1 MVIESIQQY
10 FSGLPDP
17 RCRRGRRHQLGEL
30 VIIAILAVICCT
42 DNWQEVAQFAWAKR
56 KWLKTFLAL
65 PHGIPSHD
73 TFGRVFAAIE
83 PEAFERCF
91 LAWIQALAKGR
102 PGELIAI
109 DGKTLRRSFN
119 RASGKAAI
127 HMISAWSSAN
137 GLVFGQLATEAKSN
151 EITAI
156 PKLLELLDLR
166 GTVVSIDA
174 MGCQKEIARKIVEK
188 GGDYLFSLKG
198 NQSTMH
204 DEVAW
209 WLDQAIDGQGR
220 EATLGHDRQVHKGH
234 GRLETRQVWC
244 TEQVEWFADRD
255 QWAGLRSLI
264 AVDGQRQWADGR
276 IEKERRYFISSLKGI
291 DAKTFGRLIRN
302 HWQVENSLHWSL
314 DVSFN
319 EDASRI
325 RNGYAA
331 ENFSRLRRIAL
342 NLLKRET
349 TEKVGIKVKRL
360 RAGWDEDYLLK
371 VLTA

>member
-1 MVIESIQQY
+1 MVIDSIRQY

-17 RCRRGRRHQLGEL
+17 RCRRGRRHRLNDL
-30 VIIAILAVICCT
+30 VLIAILAVICCT

-56 KWLKTFLAL
+56 KWLKTFLEL

-91 LAWIQALAKGR
+91 LAWIQALAKVR

-109 DGKTLRRSFN
+109 DGKTLRRSFD

-166 GTVVSIDA
+166 GAVVSMDA

-188 GGDYLFSLKG
+188 GGDYIFSLKG

-209 WLDQAIDGQGR
+209 WLDHAIAGQVR
-220 EATLGHDRQVHKGH
+220 EATLDYDQQVHKSH

-244 TEQVEWFADRD
+244 TERVDWFADRD

-276 IEKERRYFISSLKGI
+276 IDKERRYFISSLQGV

>member
-1 MVIESIQQY
+1 MVESIQQY

-17 RCRRGRRHQLGEL
+17 RCRRGRRHRLDEL
-30 VIIAILAVICCT
+30 VIIAIMAVICCT
-42 DNWQEVAQFAWAKR
+42 DNWQEVAQWVYAKR
-56 KWLKTFLAL
+56 KWLKTFLEL

-73 TFGRVFAAIE
+73 TFGRVFAAIQ

-91 LAWIQALAKGR
+91 LAWIGALAKVR
-102 PGELIAI
+102 QGELIAI
-109 DGKTLRRSFN
+109 DGKTLRHSFDRSSN
-119 RASGKAAI
+119 KAAI
-127 HMISAWSSAN
+127 HMISAWSTAN

-166 GTVVSIDA
+166 GAVISIDA
-174 MGCQKEIARKIVEK
+174 MGCQKEIARKIIDH
-188 GGDYLFSLKG
+188 GGDYIFSLKG
-198 NQSTMH
+198 NQSTMY

-209 WLDQAIDGQGR
+209 WLDQAIAGSLRDVSLDYDQQI
-220 EATLGHDRQVHKGH
+220 DKNH
-234 GRLETRQVWC
+234 GRLETRLVWC
-244 TEQVEWFADRD
+244 TERIEWFADRD
-255 QWAGLRSLI
+255 QWAGLSSLI
-264 AVDGQRQWADGR
+264 AVDGQRRWADGR
-276 IEKERRYFISSLKGI
+276 IEQERRYFISSLKGTN
-291 DAKTFGRLIRN
+291 AKNFGRLIRS

-314 DVSFN
+314 DMSFN

-349 TEKVGIKVKRL
+349 TEKVGIQTKRNL
-360 RAGWDEDYLLK
+360 AGWDEDYLLK
-371 VLTA
+371 VLNG